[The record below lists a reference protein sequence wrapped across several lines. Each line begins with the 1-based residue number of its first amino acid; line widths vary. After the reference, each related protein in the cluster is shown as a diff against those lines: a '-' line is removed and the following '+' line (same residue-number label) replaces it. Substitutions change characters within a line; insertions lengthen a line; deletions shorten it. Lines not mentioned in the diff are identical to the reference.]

1 MTDTQH
7 GAGPTPGSF
16 PSLLKK
22 FGARLRRSFAVL
34 RKNPMAL
41 LGTLIVFMFLLIAI
55 AGPWIAP
62 YSAFDPFPGQKQQPP
77 SMEHPFG
84 TDNLSRDVFSRV
96 IIGSRDLIALAGLGT
111 LLAVSMGTTLGLAIG
126 YQGGWIDAILMRVFD
141 SLLALP
147 ATLLALLLVGS
158 VGASR
163 ESVLLVIVVVYIPIV
178 TRVVRSVVLDVKTKS
193 FVEAAKMRGEKYL
206 YILFREIMPSV
217 LPTLVVEASLRFA
230 YAIFLV
236 ASLGFLGIGVQPP
249 SPDWGLQVAVARNYW
264 STAWWMLFFPC
275 AAIATLVV
283 GVNLMS
289 DGLKQLF
296 QVPDLQEQR

>member
-1 MTDTQH
+1 MH
-7 GAGPTPGSF
+7 
-16 PSLLKK
+16 
-22 FGARLRRSFAVL
+22 VL
-34 RKNPMAL
+34 RKNPLAL
-41 LGTLIVFMFLLIAI
+41 LGTLIVLMFLLIAI

-62 YSAFDPFPGQKQQPP
+62 YSPFDPFPGQTQLPR
-77 SMEHPFG
+77 SMQHPFG

-96 IIGSRDLIALAGLGT
+96 IIGSRDLIGLAGFGT
-111 LLAVSMGTTLGLAIG
+111 LIAVALGASLGLAIG
-126 YQGGWIDAILMRVFD
+126 YQGGWFDAILMRVFD

-158 VGASR
+158 IGATR
-163 ESVLLVIVVVYIPIV
+163 ESVLIVIVIVYIPIV

-193 FVEAAKMRGEKYL
+193 FVEAAKMRGENYF
-206 YILFREIMPSV
+206 YILFREILPSV

-249 SPDWGLQVAVARNYW
+249 SPDWGLQVAAARNYW
-264 STAWWMLFFPC
+264 STGWWMLFFPC
-275 AAIATLVV
+275 AAIAILVI

-289 DGLKQLF
+289 DGLKQIF
-296 QVPDLQEQR
+296 QLPDIREQR